1 MRNPWAPRETV
12 CEPSE
17 ALLLL
22 HLIHES
28 DQFVDHLLELF
39 AAPLH
44 GTDLV
49 THAHEHI
56 VHLGRGVRRVLFG
69 AMVLVPLF
77 YVDSPRDFS
86 GANALTKS
94 EYAVRIVLKRRYVIA
109 AHGDFA
115 CDEDRRESLFDV
127 KRLEWIAA

>member
-17 ALLLL
+17 ALHLL
-22 HLIHES
+22 HLIYES
-28 DQFVDHLLELF
+28 DQFIDHLLELL

-44 GTDLV
+44 GTNLV
-49 THAHEHI
+49 THAHKHV
-56 VHLGRGVRRVLFG
+56 VHLGRGVRRILFG
-69 AMVLVPLF
+69 ATVLVPF
-77 YVDSPRDFS
+77 IHVNPPRDFS
-86 GANALTKS
+86 RADALTER

-115 CDEDRRESLFDV
+115 CDEDRRECLFGI
-127 KRLEWIAA
+127 KLLEWIAA